1 VVDLAEANLRLAE
14 QLANPSMAIPAPGT
28 RAGAGTTPA
37 DTPTGTG
44 PFRFVAY
51 RPGVELRVE
60 ASVGHWAGA
69 PELTSLTFR
78 FGPDEDASRLLAT
91 RQVDLVGLVPPSAL
105 ASVSGRSERRVGSVA
120 ARSVFLLLNRGGVG
134 EWSSLQDGELRRAVA
149 LALDREV
156 VAEEGWPDG
165 EENASLIPP
174 VVLDAATEQVEP
186 LAHDPEAA
194 RRILDNAGWVPGP
207 DGVRTRDGRRLTLS
221 LVVRDPALVPEPA
234 VMALAAQLAE
244 VGVELV
250 RGEQGSGGPSP
261 LQRVNAA
268 TFDLF
273 VDVRPQDDAN
283 PCSLCRFFSI
293 RPGAQL
299 TVAGVVGAGPAGDD
313 LFDQVH
319 VAPSLDSARRVAAEL
334 MQVVVAE
341 EVVAVPLAVL
351 PNPWLVSSRVQ
362 GFGPAGLAGAQRWES
377 VYLSR

>member
-1 VVDLAEANLRLAE
+1 
-14 QLANPSMAIPAPGT
+14 M
-28 RAGAGTTPA
+28 
-37 DTPTGTG
+37 
-44 PFRFVAY
+44 
-51 RPGVELRVE
+51 
-60 ASVGHWAGA
+60 
-69 PELTSLTFR
+69 
-78 FGPDEDASRLLAT
+78 LAT

-165 EENASLIPP
+165 EENDSLIPP

-186 LAHDPEAA
+186 LANDPEAA
-194 RRILDNAGWVPGP
+194 RRILDNGGWVPGT

-250 RGEQGSGGPSP
+250 RAEQGSGGPSP

-293 RPGAQL
+293 RPGGQL

-334 MQVVVAE
+334 MQVVMAE

-362 GFGPAGLAGAQRWES
+362 GFEPAGLAGAQRWKS